1 MRRHLLH
8 DKFEKPEISDHRPS
22 LLLHVCCAPCMS
34 VGIEELIGYFDI
46 TIYFYNPNLIL
57 RSEYERRLAAVK
69 KLVAEICP
77 DVRIID
83 GGYDPA
89 AYCKAVGDQKSGK
102 EHGEKC
108 RLCMAARLEAAAE
121 ECARLGIEYCGT
133 TLTASRM
140 KNADFI
146 NSAGERAAAEC
157 GVKWLHG
164 DLKKRNGCDRTKE
177 LCLKYD
183 IYRQSYCGCTPQR
196 ITVAVTGGIAS
207 GKSTFVGM
215 LAELGAYTISADEVT
230 RELEEPGTEV
240 YQRIVSAFPGCADGG
255 KLDRKILAEKVFA
268 DVEKRRLLE
277 SIVHPAVKA
286 EMIRRAEEKAAPITV
301 YEIPLLY
308 ESGMSDIAD
317 ITVTVSAT
325 EEERMRRA
333 ESRSGMTAEMFSRV
347 VGSQWTDDM
356 REKEADIVVVNDGK
370 LSSLTQKAKELYTE
384 WLKIIGKV

>member
-8 DKFEKPEISDHRPS
+8 DKFDKPDISDHKPG

-34 VGIEELIGYFDI
+34 AGIEELTEFFDI
-46 TIYFYNPNLIL
+46 TVYYYNPNLVL
-57 RSEYERRLAAVK
+57 RSEYERRLAAVR
-69 KLVAEICP
+69 KLLSEICP
-77 DVRIID
+77 DVRVID

-89 AYCKAVGDQKSGK
+89 AYYAAVGDLKSGK

-108 RLCMAARLEAAAE
+108 RLCMAARLKAAAE

-146 NSAGERAAAEC
+146 NSAGERAAADS
-157 GVKWLHG
+157 GVKWLHS

-177 LCLKYD
+177 LCIKYD
-183 IYRQSYCGCTPQR
+183 IYRQGYCGCTPQR
-196 ITVAVTGGIAS
+196 LTVAVTGGIAS

-230 RELEEPGTEV
+230 RELEKPGTEV
-240 YQRIVSAFPGCADGG
+240 YERIISAFPDCVNGDE
-255 KLDRKILAEKVFA
+255 LNRKKLAEKVFA
-268 DVEKRRLLE
+268 DAEKRKLLE
-277 SIVHPAVKA
+277 DIVHPAVRA
-286 EMIRRAEEKAAPITV
+286 EMMRRAEEGSARITV

-325 EEERMRRA
+325 AEERKRRA
-333 ESRSGMTAEMFSRV
+333 ESRSGMTAEMFTRV
-347 VGSQWTDDM
+347 AGSQWTDDM
-356 REKEADIVVVNDGK
+356 REKEADIVVVNDGE
-370 LSSLTQKAKELYTE
+370 LSSLRQKAKELYTE
-384 WLKIIGKV
+384 WLRITGKV